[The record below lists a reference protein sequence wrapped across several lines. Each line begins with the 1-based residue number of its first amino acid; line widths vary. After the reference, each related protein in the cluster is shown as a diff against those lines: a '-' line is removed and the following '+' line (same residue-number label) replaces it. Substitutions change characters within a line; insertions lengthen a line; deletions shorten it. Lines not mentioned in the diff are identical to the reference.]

1 MFCKKCGADNP
12 ESAVTCY
19 ACGEPLASIEQPR
32 QPMEPKPDNYLVW
45 SILATLFCCLIPGIV
60 AIVYAAQV
68 DTKWMMGDY
77 AGAREA
83 AKTARTWTLVAFI
96 LGLAGIIAYIIIFAI
111 YAVFIAAA
119 MRGID

>member
-1 MFCKKCGADNP
+1 MFCKKCGTNNP

-68 DTKWMMGDY
+68 DTN
-77 AGAREA
+77 
-83 AKTARTWTLVAFI
+83 
-96 LGLAGIIAYIIIFAI
+96 
-111 YAVFIAAA
+111 
-119 MRGID
+119 

>member
-1 MFCKKCGADNP
+1 
-12 ESAVTCY
+12 
-19 ACGEPLASIEQPR
+19 
-32 QPMEPKPDNYLVW
+32 
-45 SILATLFCCLIPGIV
+45 LIPGIV

-96 LGLAGIIAYIIIFAI
+96 LGLARIIAYIIIFAI